1 MLIFIYVSDLL
12 NKDGTFVSF
21 GAFKHINPRTN
32 FQEYAVLK
40 LQLRTDCILKIN
52 IYQTYKRQY
61 RPIIPDHISFFY

>member
-12 NKDGTFVSF
+12 HTDGTFVSF

-40 LQLRTDCILKIN
+40 TAVTNRLHTQDKHLPNLQKTIKTN
-52 IYQTYKRQY
+52 Y
-61 RPIIPDHISFFY
+61 P